1 MLPKKWWCTDA
12 QEHGGWFSV
21 TVKHDLRDLSL
32 HFSHIALKEDALQ
45 SDKIGHISANR
56 GYVSKDT
63 TLLCFIGYVPYYI
76 AAKCVMCDPTFI
88 SWGWGDGAKVPCDR
102 LAGPWTFV
110 SVNPPDI
117 FKKTSGPFPVTF
129 VCKRNPFIF
138 AKKSPA
144 ECVVTKR
151 GISSLRWIKFK
162 KQSCVALM
170 CRCILLVWRFEPV
183 TSDPSAAVALK
194 SCVCTSWLGPAVRS
208 LSQLMVFNVM
218 ITTNFTAQ
226 RLNWPDSISV
236 VGVRL
241 RDLWLDD
248 KMRMGEDVV
257 GCACTV
263 DPGNPAD
270 P

>member
-32 HFSHIALKEDALQ
+32 HFSHIALIEDALQ

-76 AAKCVMCDPTFI
+76 AAKCVMCDLTFI

-117 FKKTSGPFPVTF
+117 FKKTSEPFPVTF
-129 VCKRNPFIF
+129 VCKKNPFIF
-138 AKKSPA
+138 ASRV
-144 ECVVTKR
+144 CCDQKR
-151 GISSLRWIKFK
+151 YFK
-162 KQSCVALM
+162 
-170 CRCILLVWRFEPV
+170 
-183 TSDPSAAVALK
+183 LK
-194 SCVCTSWLGPAVRS
+194 
-208 LSQLMVFNVM
+208 MNE
-218 ITTNFTAQ
+218 I
-226 RLNWPDSISV
+226 
-236 VGVRL
+236 
-241 RDLWLDD
+241 
-248 KMRMGEDVV
+248 
-257 GCACTV
+257 
-263 DPGNPAD
+263 
-270 P
+270 

>member
-1 MLPKKWWCTDA
+1 M
-12 QEHGGWFSV
+12 
-21 TVKHDLRDLSL
+21 
-32 HFSHIALKEDALQ
+32 
-45 SDKIGHISANR
+45 
-56 GYVSKDT
+56 
-63 TLLCFIGYVPYYI
+63 TL
-76 AAKCVMCDPTFI
+76 DP
-88 SWGWGDGAKVPCDR
+88 
-102 LAGPWTFV
+102 L
-110 SVNPPDI
+110 
-117 FKKTSGPFPVTF
+117 
-129 VCKRNPFIF
+129 
-138 AKKSPA
+138 
-144 ECVVTKR
+144 
-151 GISSLRWIKFK
+151 
-162 KQSCVALM
+162 
-170 CRCILLVWRFEPV
+170 
-183 TSDPSAAVALK
+183 AAVALK